1 MLKEKKIKIP
11 ISYRNYTHYL
21 KLGYAP
27 ILNDDLE
34 ILIDHLPSSSHVRV
48 DAICENCKSE
58 SNIQYHKYLCNKR
71 RYGFYGCKKCSR
83 QKAAMTSL
91 NKYGVDNYSKTA
103 EWKSRVENTNIEKYG
118 YKTNL
123 ISPIYKEKI
132 ENILIDKYGTK
143 NHWEIRK
150 KRKKFKLNTNLLS
163 IIDDV
168 IYSEDLYDEN
178 IISNEYKLFR
188 NECRRLTN
196 RNIKKLY
203 EIWDGKDYYDNEDI
217 SNNFSLEHND
227 PNYPTIDHKT
237 SIYYGFKNNIDPKF
251 ISDISNL
258 CITKR
263 SINSSKRDKNN
274 ITN

>member
-1 MLKEKKIKIP
+1 
-11 ISYRNYTHYL
+11 
-21 KLGYAP
+21 
-27 ILNDDLE
+27 
-34 ILIDHLPSSSHVRV
+34 
-48 DAICENCKSE
+48 
-58 SNIQYHKYLCNKR
+58 
-71 RYGFYGCKKCSR
+71 
-83 QKAAMTSL
+83 MTSL